1 MPERRSVT
9 QVDVAKAA
17 GVSTATVSRV
27 LNGSSLVKPA
37 VRKRIEAAMAALNY
51 VPHDAAR
58 ALALRRSR
66 ILGAIIPT
74 LNNAIFARGLNAF
87 ERAARER
94 GYTLVLSVSN
104 YDLEEERRL
113 VRKMIERGVDGLLLI
128 GNDHL
133 PESFQSLRAAGVRH
147 ACAWSYAEN
156 APAPNIGFSNVEAMA
171 EVVDHLVGLG
181 HREIAMI
188 AGLTAAN
195 DRARERVE
203 GVHRRLRHHGLTLP
217 DSWLVEVPYA
227 IREARRALDELL
239 PATLLPAKLL
249 PEGPT
254 AVICGND
261 VIAFG
266 ALFAAQ
272 ARGLEVPRDLS
283 ITGFDNLTLA
293 GELDPAITTVD
304 VPADAMG
311 AAAAEALIDAVDGKT
326 GVARRRL
333 ATALLVRG
341 TTAPPPDRAPG

>member
-1 MPERRSVT
+1 MKLPERRSVT

-27 LNGSSLVKPA
+27 LNGSTLVKPA
-37 VRKRIEAAMAALNY
+37 VRKRIEAAMAELNY
-51 VPHDAAR
+51 VPHDTAR
-58 ALALRRSR
+58 ALALRRTR
-66 ILGAIIPT
+66 TLGAIIPT

-104 YDLEEERRL
+104 YDLEEERHL

-128 GNDHL
+128 GNEHHA
-133 PESFQSLRAAGVRH
+133 ESFESLRAAGVRH
-147 ACAWSYAEN
+147 ACAWSYAEA
-156 APAPNIGFSNVEAMA
+156 APAPNIGFSNFEAMF

-188 AGLTAAN
+188 AGITVGN

-203 GVHRRLRHHGLTLP
+203 GVRRRLRRHGLELP
-217 DSWLVEVPYA
+217 ASRLVEIPYS
-227 IREARRALDELL
+227 IREARQAFARLM
-239 PATLLPAKLL
+239 
-249 PEGPT
+249 PEEPT
-254 AVICGND
+254 AIICGND

-266 ALFAAQ
+266 VLFAAQ
-272 ARGLEVPRDLS
+272 AQGLEVPRDLS

-293 GELDPAITTVD
+293 GELDPAITTVE

-311 AAAAEALIDAVDGKT
+311 AGAAEALIDAIDGKT
-326 GVARRRL
+326 RVAPCRL
-333 ATALLVRG
+333 ATGLLIRS
-341 TTAPPPDRAPG
+341 TTAPPPD